1 MFLTFKMMNGY
12 RSYTNTPTD
21 IRESPLGVG
30 ILRLDRLN
38 PFKDP
43 LTIGPVHRVVL
54 DDKKDEFQKI
64 LLDKK
69 LELETEIARLQ
80 TEVKRR
86 TSVEVEEDS
95 GATPFILDEA
105 SHIL

>member
-1 MFLTFKMMNGY
+1 MMNGY

-30 ILRLDRLN
+30 ILRLNRLN

-43 LTIGPVHRVVL
+43 LTIGPVHRMVL

-64 LLDKK
+64 LLNKK
-69 LELETEIARLQ
+69 LELESEITRLQ
-80 TEVKRR
+80 AEVKRR
-86 TSVEVEEDS
+86 ASVESEEGS

-105 SHIL
+105 SPIV